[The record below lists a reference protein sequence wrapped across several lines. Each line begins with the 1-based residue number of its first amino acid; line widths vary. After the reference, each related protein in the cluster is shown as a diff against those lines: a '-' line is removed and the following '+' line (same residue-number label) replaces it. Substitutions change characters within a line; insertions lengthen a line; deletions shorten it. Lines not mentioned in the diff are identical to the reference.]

1 MSSPQSVTKNIVLG
15 AGYIYFDPE
24 DANGNLTGETYM
36 AETPG
41 FSLNIAT
48 EKLEIESSDT
58 PVAETLVSITTKI
71 TRAGSL
77 ECRDIS
83 NNVLGWF
90 IQGAQSTVSQT
101 GTSVTDEAI
110 TVQQGRYYQL
120 GASASNP
127 AGVRNVS
134 SVVIQDVTDTTTY
147 TVTDDYV
154 VNADEGRIY
163 IVEGGAISD
172 DDVLHIDYTVDTS
185 SRVRVTSG
193 GDGAQRGALRFVG
206 DNTVGENR
214 TVYMPQVELAANG
227 DLAFK
232 SRDTALSATFDL
244 NILTR
249 DGYQQVY
256 VDGVA
261 A

>member
-1 MSSPQSVTKNIVLG
+1 MSSPQTVSKNIVLG

-24 DANGNLTGETYM
+24 DGTGALTGETYM

-41 FSLNIAT
+41 FSLNLST
-48 EKLEIESSDT
+48 DKLEIESSDT
-58 PVAETLVSITTKI
+58 PVAEVLVNITTKV

-77 ECRDIS
+77 ECRSIS
-83 NNVLGWF
+83 DDVLQWF
-90 IQGAQSTVSQT
+90 VQGSQTTVSQT
-101 GTSVTDEAI
+101 GSSVTGESH
-110 TVQQGRYYQL
+110 TVTQGRYYQL
-120 GASASNP
+120 GAGTSNP

-134 SVVIQDVTDTTTY
+134 SVAVTTY
-147 TVTDDYV
+147 TVTDDYI

-163 IVEGGAISD
+163 IVPGGAITSGTTIT
-172 DDVLHIDYTVDTS
+172 VAYTVDTS
-185 SRVRVTSG
+185 DRIRVASG

-214 TVYMPQVELAANG
+214 TVFLPQVELAANG
-227 DLAFK
+227 DLNFK
-232 SRDTALSATFDL
+232 SRDTAISATFDL

-249 DGYQQVY
+249 DGYEQVY
-256 VDGVA
+256 IDGVA